1 MRLHLLKNMKSLKD
15 VRVELAELRKG
26 HIFTKYCQR
35 IRKAVPRR
43 VYIDA
48 TETEI
53 RWENPED

>member
-1 MRLHLLKNMKSLKD
+1 M
-15 VRVELAELRKG
+15 AELRKG